1 MVKYCGKTGAELL
14 HDARYNKGTAFT
26 LEERRVLKLEG
37 LLPSH
42 VSTQDEQVL
51 RAFNL
56 LDTSCPTE
64 LDKYSFL
71 QTINNRNQKLF
82 FRLMEDRL
90 TELMPIAYTPTVGL
104 AVSIGVFFVLFLVT
118 VFYYFVWYAVC
129 LLFIFI
135 FRFPTLYF
143 SDG

>member
-1 MVKYCGKTGAELL
+1 MVNPTGKTGADLL

-26 LEERRVLKLEG
+26 IEERRVLKLEG
-37 LLPSH
+37 LLPPH
-42 VSTQDEQVL
+42 VSTQDEQVK

-56 LDTSCPTE
+56 LDTTCTTD

-90 TELMPIAYTPTVGL
+90 TDLMPIAYTPTVGL
-104 AVSIGVFFVLFLVT
+104 AVS
-118 VFYYFVWYAVC
+118 Y
-129 LLFIFI
+129 IFEN
-135 FRFPTLYF
+135 
-143 SDG
+143 